1 MKKICLLLIL
11 FSLWM
16 SAFAQKSDSLAR
28 VEKELR
34 TLQYHQHSMYLTID
48 ALKSELDSVKAENKS
63 EFAGL
68 GSELDALGH
77 NQQQQLTRID
87 VMGKQIETVDGRVS
101 TTRSTGF
108 ILLIVLLVV
117 VLLLSGA
124 FLVYLIRMRKDL
136 VARDE
141 IIGSLVKS
149 ETQRLS
155 ERINQI
161 GEDTIAGLEL
171 IKEKV
176 KLNKD
181 ENKLALKEIQVDI
194 DTLKDKYRIRMKR
207 LENDFEKAEA
217 QFAKADK
224 KAATKLKETRD
235 KLETA
240 QNALKKEFTLS
251 LKKMSD
257 EWQAELKKQK
267 KTIKKVVA
275 AKTEKEVTQKRSTTS
290 ARKVAI
296 GKKD

>member
-1 MKKICLLLIL
+1 
-11 FSLWM
+11 
-16 SAFAQKSDSLAR
+16 
-28 VEKELR
+28 
-34 TLQYHQHSMYLTID
+34 
-48 ALKSELDSVKAENKS
+48 
-63 EFAGL
+63 
-68 GSELDALGH
+68 
-77 NQQQQLTRID
+77 
-87 VMGKQIETVDGRVS
+87 
-101 TTRSTGF
+101 
-108 ILLIVLLVV
+108 
-117 VLLLSGA
+117 
-124 FLVYLIRMRKDL
+124 
-136 VARDE
+136 
-141 IIGSLVKS
+141 
-149 ETQRLS
+149 
-155 ERINQI
+155 
-161 GEDTIAGLEL
+161 
-171 IKEKV
+171 
-176 KLNKD
+176 
-181 ENKLALKEIQVDI
+181 
-194 DTLKDKYRIRMKR
+194 MKR